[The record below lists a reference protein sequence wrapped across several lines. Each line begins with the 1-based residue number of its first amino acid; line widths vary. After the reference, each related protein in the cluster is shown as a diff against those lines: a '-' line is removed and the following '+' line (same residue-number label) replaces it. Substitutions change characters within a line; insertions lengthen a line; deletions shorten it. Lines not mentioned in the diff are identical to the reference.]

1 MQAEGLAGV
10 LGCGLGSWGV
20 GAQLHWV
27 FQPWVWVSE
36 TRNREAP
43 LLGKLRVRGFQS
55 WGALAA
61 PERVGTG
68 PKCDSGAG
76 LLSGAL
82 PRAIGISYP
91 AQPLRGA

>member
-1 MQAEGLAGV
+1 MWAGI
-10 LGCGLGSWGV
+10 LWR
-20 GAQLHWV
+20 GAQLQWV
-27 FQPWVWVSE
+27 FQPRVWVSE

-55 WGALAA
+55 EAPLAA
-61 PERVGTG
+61 PERLGTG
-68 PKCDSGAG
+68 PEWDSGAG
-76 LLSGAL
+76 LLSGTL